1 MPSKSKPD
9 IRGLDPAALL
19 IPRSMTASILG
30 GKSIAFVKKLERQ
43 GLLDAGA
50 ADAKSKTDKE
60 AQVFHPRAQVL
71 ALAGVSED
79 ADEKGPAL

>member
-1 MPSKSKPD
+1 MPSKSKAD

-19 IPRSMTASILG
+19 IPRSMTARILG

-43 GLLDAGA
+43 GLLKVVRPT
-50 ADAKSKTDKE
+50 AKSKTNKD